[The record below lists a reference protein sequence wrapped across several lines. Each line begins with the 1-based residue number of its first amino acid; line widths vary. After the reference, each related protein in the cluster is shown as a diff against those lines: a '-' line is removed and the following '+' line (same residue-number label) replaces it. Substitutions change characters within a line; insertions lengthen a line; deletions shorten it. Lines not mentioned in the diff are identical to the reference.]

1 MISVMP
7 VLFSSTHPHKRRRI
21 PHEYPV
27 STGRWIFRVHPYSSP
42 SQALWGRRGWGLPEW
57 WYTLLRNIYSSA
69 LIKSQMKTP
78 CFAVQ
83 TIFRYN
89 FTHDDPHLFISGCF
103 FKNSV
108 SFRKQYIYLS
118 IVIETNQARGCI
130 KVDLSKRKNHVSYD
144 LSLWRSV
151 WFRTV

>member
-1 MISVMP
+1 MKLSYQEIEDI
-7 VLFSSTHPHKRRRI
+7 LKFK
-21 PHEYPV
+21 
-27 STGRWIFRVHPYSSP
+27 
-42 SQALWGRRGWGLPEW
+42 LPESAFTHRAFW
-57 WYTLLRNIYSSA
+57 ANTTTRLIALRGLSVNDMA
-69 LIKSQMKTP
+69 VEVNLETP

-118 IVIETNQARGCI
+118 IVIETNQARGFI
-130 KVDLSKRKNHVSYD
+130 KKKKSC
-144 LSLWRSV
+144 
-151 WFRTV
+151 FI